1 MSGSTERPT
10 HGSSSIGEFDDGL
23 WVNDPEQYWAS
34 IDSAV
39 REAGLDAPVLA
50 LDRAALEHNAADL
63 LRRSA
68 GVPIRIASKSL
79 RVRSVIADLAGRP
92 GFHGVLAYDLAEAHW
107 LATTSDIDDILIG
120 YPSVRREALAAF
132 VSDEAATSRVSL
144 LVDSIDQLDI
154 IDAVAPP
161 AARRPIRVA
170 IDLDASYRLLGGRV
184 HIGVRRSPV
193 HSRRD
198 VLDLARAIVARN
210 GFDLV
215 GVMSYEAQ
223 VAGVADA
230 VPGKAVVNRAVG
242 MMQRRSMAELRRRRG
257 KVIGELREIAD
268 LEFVNGG
275 GTGSLEETARD
286 RSVTDIAA
294 GSGLF
299 GGHLFDGYARF
310 RPAPALSFG
319 LDVVRRPARGIVT
332 CAGGGWIASGPP
344 APDRLPKPVWP
355 SGLEFVGTEAAGE
368 VQTPLRGEAA
378 QGIAIGDRVWFR
390 HTKSGEVC
398 ERAREVAIIDRD
410 DAGHA
415 VVGEVVPT
423 YRGEGKCFL

>member
-1 MSGSTERPT
+1 MSPSTDGSADR
-10 HGSSSIGEFDDGL
+10 SSAVGVGDL
-23 WVNDPEQYWAS
+23 WVRDPEQYWAA
-34 IDSAV
+34 IDQAV
-39 REAGLDAPVLA
+39 SGSGLDAPVLA

-79 RVRSVIADLAGRP
+79 RVRSVISDLATRT

-107 LATTSDIDDILIG
+107 LATSTAIEDILLG

-132 VSDEAATSRVSL
+132 VADEVATSRVSL
-144 LVDSIDQLDI
+144 LVDSVDQLDI

-161 AARRPIRVA
+161 ASRRPIRVA
-170 IDLDASYRLLGGRV
+170 IDLDASYRLFGGRV

-198 VLDLARAIVARN
+198 AVELARIIESRN
-210 GFDLV
+210 GFHLV

-230 VPGKAVVNRAVG
+230 VPGKAVVNRVVG
-242 MMQRRSMAELRRRRG
+242 AMQRRSMAELRRRRG
-257 KVIGELREIAD
+257 KIIGELRQIAE

-275 GTGSLEETARD
+275 GTGSLEATAGD

-319 LDVVRRPARGIVT
+319 LDVVRRPARDIVT

-378 QGIAIGDRVWFR
+378 ATMAIGDRVWFR

-398 ERAREVAIIDRD
+398 ERARHVAIIDRD
-410 DAGHA
+410 GAGHA
-415 VVGEVVPT
+415 VVSEVVPT

>member
-1 MSGSTERPT
+1 MR
-10 HGSSSIGEFDDGL
+10 
-23 WVNDPEQYWAS
+23 DPEQYWAA
-34 IDSAV
+34 IDQAV
-39 REAGLDAPVLA
+39 SVAGLDAPVLA

-79 RVRSVIADLAGRP
+79 RVRSVISDLATRT

-107 LATTSDIDDILIG
+107 LATSTEIEDILLG

-132 VSDEAATSRVSL
+132 VTDEVATSRVSL
-144 LVDSIDQLDI
+144 LVDSVDQLDI

-161 AARRPIRVA
+161 ASRRPIRVA
-170 IDLDASYRLLGGRV
+170 IDLDASYRLFGGRV

-198 VLDLARAIVARN
+198 AVELARIIESRN
-210 GFDLV
+210 GFHLV

-230 VPGKAVVNRAVG
+230 VPGKAVVNRVVG
-242 MMQRRSMAELRRRRG
+242 AMQRRSMAELRRRRG
-257 KVIGELREIAD
+257 KIIGELRQIAE

-275 GTGSLEETARD
+275 GTGSVEATAGD

-319 LDVVRRPARGIVT
+319 LDVVRRPARDIVT

-378 QGIAIGDRVWFR
+378 ATMAIGDRVWFR

-398 ERAREVAIIDRD
+398 ERARHVAIIDRD

-415 VVGEVVPT
+415 VVSEVVPT

>member
-1 MSGSTERPT
+1 M
-10 HGSSSIGEFDDGL
+10 
-23 WVNDPEQYWAS
+23 
-34 IDSAV
+34 
-39 REAGLDAPVLA
+39 
-50 LDRAALEHNAADL
+50 
-63 LRRSA
+63 
-68 GVPIRIASKSL
+68 
-79 RVRSVIADLAGRP
+79 
-92 GFHGVLAYDLAEAHW
+92 
-107 LATTSDIDDILIG
+107 
-120 YPSVRREALAAF
+120 
-132 VSDEAATSRVSL
+132 
-144 LVDSIDQLDI
+144 
-154 IDAVAPP
+154 
-161 AARRPIRVA
+161 
-170 IDLDASYRLLGGRV
+170 

-198 VLDLARAIVARN
+198 ALELARIIVARP

-230 VPGKAVVNRAVG
+230 APGKALANRAIRA
-242 MMQRRSMAELRRRRG
+242 MQRHSMAELRRRRG
-257 KVIGELREIAD
+257 KVIDDVRRIAD

-319 LDVVRRPARGIVT
+319 LDVVRRPAPGVVT

-344 APDRLPKPVWP
+344 ASDRLPTPVWP
-355 SGLEFVGTEAAGE
+355 HGLTYVGTEAAGE
-368 VQTPLRGEAA
+368 VQTPVTGERA
-378 QGIAIGDRVWFR
+378 GRISLGDRVWLR
-390 HTKSGEVC
+390 HTKAGEPA
-398 ERAREVAIIDRD
+398 EHAD
-410 DAGHA
+410 DVVIVSDGAVHA
-415 VVGEVVPT
+415 TVPT

>member
-1 MSGSTERPT
+1 MSPSTDGSADR
-10 HGSSSIGEFDDGL
+10 SSAVGVGDL
-23 WVNDPEQYWAS
+23 WVRDPEQYWAG
-34 IDSAV
+34 IDQAV
-39 REAGLDAPVLA
+39 SGSGLDAPVLA

-79 RVRSVIADLAGRP
+79 RVRSVISDLATRT

-107 LATTSDIDDILIG
+107 LATSTEIEDILLG

-132 VSDEAATSRVSL
+132 VTDEVATSRVSL
-144 LVDSIDQLDI
+144 LVDSVDQLDI

-161 AARRPIRVA
+161 ASRRPIRVA
-170 IDLDASYRLLGGRV
+170 IDLDASYRLFGGRV

-198 VLDLARAIVARN
+198 AVELARIIESRN
-210 GFDLV
+210 GFHLV

-230 VPGKAVVNRAVG
+230 VPGKAVVNRVVG
-242 MMQRRSMAELRRRRG
+242 AMQRRSMAELRRRRG
-257 KVIGELREIAD
+257 KIIGELRQIAE

-275 GTGSLEETARD
+275 GTGSLEATAGD

-319 LDVVRRPARGIVT
+319 LDVVRRPARDIVT

-368 VQTPLRGEAA
+368 VQTPIRGEAA
-378 QGIAIGDRVWFR
+378 ATMAIGDRVWFR

-398 ERAREVAIIDRD
+398 ERARHVAIIDRD

-415 VVGEVVPT
+415 VVSEVVPT

>member
-1 MSGSTERPT
+1 M
-10 HGSSSIGEFDDGL
+10 SSSTDGPAGRSSADGVGGL
-23 WVNDPEQYWAS
+23 WAEDPERYWAS
-34 IDSAV
+34 IDQAV
-39 REAGLDAPVLA
+39 SEAGLDAPVLA
-50 LDRAALEHNAADL
+50 LDRTALEHNAADL

-68 GVPIRIASKSL
+68 GVPIRVASKSL
-79 RVRSVIADLAGRP
+79 RVRSVITDLATRR

-107 LATTSDIDDILIG
+107 LAVTTEITDILVG

-132 VSDEAATSRVSL
+132 VTDEVATSRVSL
-144 LVDSIDQLDI
+144 LVDSVEQLDVV
-154 IDAVAPP
+154 DAVAPP
-161 AARRPIRVA
+161 ASRRPIRVA
-170 IDLDASYRLLGGRV
+170 IDLDASYRLLGGLV
-184 HIGVRRSPV
+184 HIGVRRSPA
-193 HSRRD
+193 HSRHD
-198 VLDLARAIVARN
+198 VLDLARTIVARN

-230 VPGKAVVNRAVG
+230 VPGRAVVNRAIGV
-242 MMQRRSMAELRRRRG
+242 MQRRSMAELRRRRG
-257 KVIGELREIAD
+257 RIIGELRQLAD

-299 GGHLFDGYARF
+299 GGHLFDGYRRF

-319 LDVVRRPARGIVT
+319 LDVVRRPARDIVT

-355 SGLEFVGTEAAGE
+355 SGLGFVGTEAAGE
-368 VQTPLRGEAA
+368 VQTPLRGAA
-378 QGIAIGDRVWFR
+378 ATRIAVGDRVWFR

-398 ERAREVAIIDRD
+398 ERARHVAIIDRD
-410 DAGHA
+410 DTGRA

>member
-1 MSGSTERPT
+1 MSDSSDPGPSRPAT
-10 HGSSSIGEFDDGL
+10 TVGL
-23 WVNDPEQYWAS
+23 WARDPDTYWAA
-34 IDSAV
+34 IDQAV
-39 REAGLDAPVLA
+39 ADAGLDAPVLA
-50 LDRAALEHNAADL
+50 LDRAALEHNAGDL

-68 GVPIRIASKSL
+68 GVPIRVASKSV
-79 RVRSVIADLAGRP
+79 RVRSVIADLVARN
-92 GFHGVLAYDLAEAHW
+92 GFQGVLAYDLAEAHW
-107 LATTSDIDDILIG
+107 LATESGLTDVLMG
-120 YPSVRREALAAF
+120 YPTVRREALAAF
-132 VSDEAATSRVSL
+132 AADEVATARVTV
-144 LVDSIDQLDI
+144 LVDSVDHLDI
-154 IDAVAPP
+154 IDSVAPAGGRP
-161 AARRPIRVA
+161 PIRVA

-198 VLDLARAIVARN
+198 ALDLARTIVARN

-230 VPGKAVVNRAVG
+230 VAGKTVVNRAVSA
-242 MMQRRSMAELRRRRG
+242 MQRRSMAELRRRRG
-257 KVIGELREIAD
+257 RVIDELSRMTD

-299 GGHLFDGYARF
+299 GGHLFDGYRRF
-310 RPAPALSFG
+310 RPAPALAFG
-319 LDVVRRPARGIVT
+319 LDVVRRPAPGIVT

-344 APDRLPKPVWP
+344 ASDRLPKPVWP
-355 SGLEFVGTEAAGE
+355 SGFEFVGTEAAGE
-368 VQTPLRGEAA
+368 VQTPLRGPAA
-378 QGIAIGDRVWFR
+378 DRISVGDRVWFR

-410 DAGHA
+410 PAGRA

-423 YRGEGKCFL
+423 YRGEGRCFL

>member
-1 MSGSTERPT
+1 MSRSTDRRT
-10 HGSSSIGEFDDGL
+10 HAPSADPRGDGL
-23 WVNDPEQYWAS
+23 WVRDPEGYWAT
-34 IDSAV
+34 IDQAV

-63 LRRSA
+63 LRRAS

-79 RVRSVIADLAGRP
+79 RVRSVIADLATRP

-107 LATTSDIDDILIG
+107 LATTTDIPDILIG
-120 YPSVRREALAAF
+120 YPTVRRDALRAF
-132 VSDEAATSRVSL
+132 VSDEVATSRVTL
-144 LVDSIDQLDI
+144 LVDSSDQLDI
-154 IDAVAPP
+154 VDVVAPP
-161 AARRPIRVA
+161 ASRRPVRVA

-198 VLDLARAIVARN
+198 VLELARTVVARD
-210 GFDLV
+210 GFELV

-223 VAGVADA
+223 VAGVANG
-230 VPGKAVVNRAVG
+230 VPGKAAMNAVVSL
-242 MMQRRSMAELRRRRG
+242 MQRRSMAELRRRRG
-257 KVIGELREIAD
+257 KIIDELRQLAD
-268 LEFVNGG
+268 LEFVDGG

-299 GGHLFDGYARF
+299 GGHLFDGYAHF
-310 RPAPALSFG
+310 RPAPALAFG
-319 LDVVRRPARGIVT
+319 LDVVRRPARDIVT

-344 APDRLPKPVWP
+344 AEDRLPKPVWP
-355 SGLEFVGTEAAGE
+355 SGLGYIGTEAAGE
-368 VQTPLRGEAA
+368 VQTPLRGAA
-378 QGIAIGDRVWFR
+378 ASGIAVGDRVWFR

-398 ERAREVAIIDRD
+398 ERARQVAVIDRD
-410 DAGHA
+410 DTGRA
-415 VVGEVVPT
+415 VVTEVVPT
-423 YRGEGKCFL
+423 YRGEEKCFL

>member
-1 MSGSTERPT
+1 MSASGEAPDAAPVTPT
-10 HGSSSIGEFDDGL
+10 PAPWLS
-23 WVNDPEQYWAS
+23 DPESYWAA
-34 IDSAV
+34 IDQAV
-39 REAGLDAPVLA
+39 ADAGLDAPVLA
-50 LDRAALEHNAADL
+50 LDRAALEHNVADL
-63 LRRSA
+63 TRRSA
-68 GVPIRIASKSL
+68 GVPIRVATKSV
-79 RVRSVIADLAGRP
+79 RVRSVIDDITARAG
-92 GFHGVLAYDLAEAHW
+92 FAGVLAYDVAEAHW
-107 LATTSDIDDILIG
+107 LATTSGIDDVLMG
-120 YPSVRREALAAF
+120 YPSVRRDALAALAA
-132 VSDEAATSRVSL
+132 DEVATRRVSV
-144 LVDSIDQLDI
+144 LVDSVDQLDL
-154 IDAVAPP
+154 IDAVVPP
-161 AARRPIRVA
+161 SARPPIRVA

-198 VLDLARAIVARN
+198 ALELARIIVARP

-230 VPGKAVVNRAVG
+230 APGKALANRAIRA
-242 MMQRRSMAELRRRRG
+242 MQRRSMAELRRRRG
-257 KVIGELREIAD
+257 KVIDDVRRIAD

-319 LDVVRRPARGIVT
+319 LDVVRRPAPGVVT

-344 APDRLPKPVWP
+344 AADRLPTPVWP
-355 SGLEFVGTEAAGE
+355 HGLTYVGTEAAGE
-368 VQTPLRGEAA
+368 VQTPLRGAVADE
-378 QGIAIGDRVWFR
+378 IAVGSRVWFR

-398 ERAREVAIIDRD
+398 ERAREVAIIGRD

-415 VVGEVVPT
+415 VVDEVVPT
-423 YRGEGKCFL
+423 YRGEGRCFL